1 MNKWTQSFNS
11 NLLPWNEE
19 WTSEEKAIYYF
30 SKVLYN
36 NADKTEKVGDTRI
49 QHKEGKKKREMEVK
63 SIMDGSEKKKEHH
76 QLLFSL
82 LILLKEW
89 WERQKMTY
97 SKATTANRMYV
108 CITDDKCVSYWYKLK
123 YRNNSQEALVYNY
136 SDESLVR
143 CRYRCP
149 KALYSLI
156 LTICEQIRSFFTSSY
171 VMYCVG

>member
-1 MNKWTQSFNS
+1 LKWGV
-11 NLLPWNEE
+11 NEWRE
-19 WTSEEKAIYYF
+19 SDLFFFEVF
-30 SKVLYN
+30 LYN
-36 NADKTEKVGDTRI
+36 NADKTEKSGRHPNTTQRREI
-49 QHKEGKKKREMEVK
+49 KREMEVN
-63 SIMDGSEKKKEHH
+63 SIMDGSEKKKREHH

-123 YRNNSQEALVYNY
+123 YRKNSQEALVYNY
-136 SDESLVR
+136 SDESLVQ

-156 LTICEQIRSFFTSSY
+156 LSICEQIRSFFTSSY